1 MAGDKEQ
8 LVSMGFDPARVD
20 CELTL
25 PCKGRQAD
33 NTRVIEGDAQFRF
46 TGQLSPFLGH
56 EHQLTAKGSYGSSP
70 S

>member
-25 PCKGRQAD
+25 PCMGREAD
-33 NTRVIEGDAQFRF
+33 DTRVIEGDAQFRS
-46 TGQLSPFLGH
+46 TGQLNQSRRPWGSADDKR
-56 EHQLTAKGSYGSSP
+56 QLWIIS
-70 S
+70 